1 MNNNKCVFY
10 LSIYYVFQKVILF
23 FQEKKVDLFIFGIRF
38 IRLYV
43 YHYVVVFMKNKS

>member
-1 MNNNKCVFY
+1 MNNKKCVFY
-10 LSIYYVFQKVILF
+10 LSIYYIFQKVILF

-43 YHYVVVFMKNKS
+43 YHYVPYLKK